1 MKRSILCLL
10 VILTLCV
17 CILFVSCKKE
27 DPGKNDPDS
36 IDVGKKGEIQTDR
49 VQSDVE
55 LNGPNEQLPGFT
67 DRQ

>member
-36 IDVGKKGEIQTDR
+36 ADVGKKGEIQTDR

>member
-10 VILTLCV
+10 VILTLCL
-17 CILFVSCKKE
+17 CILFVSCTKE

-36 IDVGKKGEIQTDR
+36 ADIGKKGEIQTDR
-49 VQSDVE
+49 VQPEVE